1 MNDRKFWIILGLVFA
16 IVTSGCGY
24 AIVTQQD
31 YIAGRRAAI
40 DRLTKDIQVARK
52 TITETPNLV
61 KDVIV
66 LRELAVVF
74 EEILP
79 TTDGA
84 SNLIKNFYNYSRESG
99 VDPDSFKDQ
108 TTKQDKNS
116 KSDFYRFSYTLEMT
130 GDTFQFMDFLNR
142 IETHSRFMAVPNF
155 RLSSGS
161 RRDMEELGFAQHT
174 IQMEV
179 ETYVYQPK
187 TTAKAVAIDN
197 YDRKRDLLM
206 GEINRRRQALRLHT
220 FQYRGPRGRRDP
232 WVDPRVSVEE
242 NPSGL
247 TVVEQKEKVDELAA
261 MLASATGQ
269 WDRVQT
275 AENILERMM
284 EKRGVIETV
293 ATIDQELRRID
304 NDGLVTYPPA
314 VKRLQVEVRDP
325 VQALHGAMD
334 DTNNIQGPLKEELE
348 QVASHMRKN
357 IETGEFLLALQDYE
371 SIKAGLELVQGDPV
385 RMELAEL
392 LRVLADEADILRE
405 FEAIDIRFSGQAL
418 IEGHAPAV
426 LLNGRTLKVGDML
439 QPGVEILAI
448 RPFEVDFAF
457 RGVVLTRSF

>member
-1 MNDRKFWIILGLVFA
+1 MIDRKFWTILGA
-16 IVTSGCGY
+16 IFVLLASGLSY
-24 AIVTQQD
+24 AIVAQQEH
-31 YIAGRRAAI
+31 ITERRGAV
-40 DRLTKDIQVARK
+40 DRLTQDIKTARQ
-52 TITETPNLV
+52 TITETPSLI

-84 SNLIKNFYNYSRESG
+84 SNLIKNFYNYSREAG

-108 TTKQDKNS
+108 TSRQDKKS
-116 KSDFYRFSYTLEMT
+116 QSDFYRFSYTLEMT
-130 GDTFQFMDFLNR
+130 GDTFQFMEFLNR
-142 IETHSRFMAVPNF
+142 IETHSRFMAVPNY
-155 RLSSGS
+155 RLTAGT
-161 RRDMEELGFAQHT
+161 RKNMEEMGFAQHK
-174 IQMEV
+174 IKMEV

-187 TTAKAVAIDN
+187 TKAKAVAIDN

-220 FQYRGPRGRRDP
+220 FQYRGARGRRDP

-247 TVVEQKEKVDELAA
+247 SIVEQKAKVDELAA
-261 MLASATGQ
+261 MLTSATGQ
-269 WDRVQT
+269 WERVQN

-284 EKRGVIETV
+284 EKRGVIETM
-293 ATIDQELRRID
+293 ANIDEELRRID
-304 NDGLVTYPPA
+304 NDGLVTYPLA
-314 VKRLQVEVRDP
+314 AKRLQIEVRDP
-325 VQALHGAMD
+325 LQALHGALD

-348 QVASHMRKN
+348 QVVTHMRKN
-357 IETGEFLLALQDYE
+357 IESGEFSLALQDYN

-392 LRVLADEADILRE
+392 LNVLAEEADILRE
-405 FEAIDIRFSGQAL
+405 FEAIEISFSGQAL

-426 LLNGRTLKVGDML
+426 LLNGKTLKVGDML
-439 QPGVEILAI
+439 QPGVEIIAI

>member
-247 TVVEQKEKVDELAA
+247 TVVEQKEKVD
-261 MLASATGQ
+261 
-269 WDRVQT
+269 
-275 AENILERMM
+275 
-284 EKRGVIETV
+284 
-293 ATIDQELRRID
+293 
-304 NDGLVTYPPA
+304 
-314 VKRLQVEVRDP
+314 
-325 VQALHGAMD
+325 
-334 DTNNIQGPLKEELE
+334 
-348 QVASHMRKN
+348 
-357 IETGEFLLALQDYE
+357 
-371 SIKAGLELVQGDPV
+371 
-385 RMELAEL
+385 
-392 LRVLADEADILRE
+392 
-405 FEAIDIRFSGQAL
+405 
-418 IEGHAPAV
+418 
-426 LLNGRTLKVGDML
+426 
-439 QPGVEILAI
+439 
-448 RPFEVDFAF
+448 
-457 RGVVLTRSF
+457 